1 MKATKPTKAEMIKR
15 AWHLVDIKDKIL
27 GRSAT
32 QIALAL
38 MGKGKPYFTRNLDC
52 GDYVVVINSRFVAVT
67 GKKEKEKVYS
77 RYSGYPGGLKQKAL
91 WQLRQENPTEIVRR
105 AVLGMLPK
113 NKLRDRMITRL
124 FIFPETDHPYKDK
137 FATSAKAK

>member
-1 MKATKPTKAEMIKR
+1 MIKR
-15 AWHLVDIKDKIL
+15 VWHLVDIKDKVL

-113 NKLRDRMITRL
+113 
-124 FIFPETDHPYKDK
+124 
-137 FATSAKAK
+137 